1 MFSLKLRDKFAQVQI
16 LQWGGENFYAQTVL
30 VSGPS
35 THKEPTVGEAY
46 SLPTGGQLYL
56 CQGSSFVLYGNW
68 TGAMQNRVAQK
79 TKNSSVLGQL
89 ISLSVTKEGSPYSAQ
104 PKP

>member
-1 MFSLKLRDKFAQVQI
+1 MLVQI
-16 LQWGGENFYAQTVL
+16 LQWGGENSYAQTVL

-35 THKEPTVGEAY
+35 TQKGPIVGEAY

-68 TGAMQNRVAQK
+68 TGAMQNRVPQK
-79 TKNSSVLGQL
+79 TKNGSVLGQV
-89 ISLSVTKEGSPYSAQ
+89 IEFVGHEGRFTVFSTTKTIKFYCVTRF
-104 PKP
+104 